1 MKTVAKISLA
11 FGGAILIGG
20 IAAGSW
26 FYFNPNPID
35 KIKNAVRESLN
46 DPDSAKFSK
55 ITFNSETGYGCG
67 LVNARNKLGGYVGKK
82 RFVVSIDDGDVSF
95 DPEKEVPNAPAE
107 QPLSLTMPSTS
118 IGGMRNDVINSLNA
132 TLARGREINAW
143 VAASSSAH
151 AENAA
156 FQALVDAK
164 CLNSPREGVYR

>member
-11 FGGAILIGG
+11 FGGAILIGC

-26 FYFNPNPID
+26 LYFNPNPID
-35 KIKNAVRESLN
+35 EIKNAVRESLN
-46 DPDSAKFSK
+46 DPESAKFSK
-55 ITFNSETGYGCG
+55 ITFNSQTGYGCG

-95 DPEKEVPNAPAE
+95 DPEKEVPKAPAE

-118 IGGMRNDVINSLNA
+118 IGGAMNSLNA
-132 TLARGREINAW
+132 TLARGREIDAY
-143 VAASSSAH
+143 VAASSSAR